1 MIKKQR
7 KTKETDISLELEIY
21 GSGNSDIDT
30 GIGFFDHMLTAL
42 AKHSLIDIKLHCK
55 GDLHIDDHHSV
66 EDCGIVLGQAIKEAL
81 YPLGSVERYGNAVV
95 VMDEAA
101 VECALDLSNRAF
113 LVYESQMNPKI
124 GNFDSE
130 LVEEFF
136 RAVAMNSG
144 ITLHLI
150 KQRGTNS
157 HHIAEATFKAFAVA
171 FRRAVAKNDKI
182 GIPSTK
188 GVL

>member
-1 MIKKQR
+1 MIKKHR
-7 KTKETDISLELEIY
+7 KTKETDITLELEIY
-21 GSGNSDIDT
+21 GSGNSDIST
-30 GIGFFDHMLTAL
+30 GIGFFDHMLNAL
-42 AKHSLIDIKLHCK
+42 AKHSLMDIKLHCN

-66 EDCGIVLGQAIKEAL
+66 EDCAIVLGQGLKEAL

-95 VMDEAA
+95 AMDEAA

-113 LVYESQMNPKI
+113 LIYESKMNPKI

-136 RAVAMNSG
+136 RSLSINAN

-150 KQRGTNS
+150 K
-157 HHIAEATFKAFAVA
+157 
-171 FRRAVAKNDKI
+171 
-182 GIPSTK
+182 
-188 GVL
+188 